1 MEYANEIWVIVWA
14 FTVDIFR
21 SPANYAILVSAWF
34 AVEATGPLFA
44 FLVSLPKVSKA
55 ARLKLHAML
64 NRGKQVGSTLWC
76 LIFTMIPYA
85 QPELCDDARL
95 AGCQTIMDRM
105 AVAVVLGLGL
115 SVSHRLVAPRL
126 RKLLGRDKLHGITC
140 SNCRKRINVASLED
154 ACPECG
160 EVPLEVTAPK

>member
-1 MEYANEIWVIVWA
+1 MEYANEIWVIVWG

-34 AVEATGPLFA
+34 AVEVCEFVFSFLASIPKMRKAT
-44 FLVSLPKVSKA
+44 
-55 ARLKLHAML
+55 RLKLHALL
-64 NRGKQVGSTLWC
+64 NQGKRTGSTLWC
-76 LIFTMIPYA
+76 MLFTWFPYA
-85 QPELCDDARL
+85 QPDLCGADRA

-105 AVAVVLGLGL
+105 AIAVVLGLGL
-115 SVSHRLVAPRL
+115 SVGHRLVAPRL

-140 SNCRKRINVASLED
+140 SNCRTRIKVASLED